1 MVAARVTSYLYS
13 LRTAVFRPE
22 DDELGQLV
30 VGVSSR
36 VIKPACPPDN
46 GVAVVPAA
54 ENVFIY
60 SNLLIKVKMSQ
71 SIGPIPIVMETHSHE
86 LARTSSRRPS
96 TSFWGGSVV
105 ERSLGQSLK
114 YSQTSSFFIESSI

>member
-13 LRTAVFRPE
+13 LRTTVFRPE

-30 VGVSSR
+30 VDVSSR
-36 VIKPACPPDN
+36 VIKAACPPDN

-71 SIGPIPIVMETHSHE
+71 SIGPIPIVMEDHSHVLCE
-86 LARTSSRRPS
+86 QLQQLRNQNGLLDLDILCEVR
-96 TSFWGGSVV
+96 
-105 ERSLGQSLK
+105 
-114 YSQTSSFFIESSI
+114 